1 MSRCLIA
8 VLSDLYVFVLFKF
21 LRPAAADQLCVPH
34 AVARE
39 IRDLDAD
46 LPPKLQRQ
54 VRVTTFTDI
63 PIASVEALSLTL
75 PLSYSGF
82 LYAYVVFL
90 TADICLLLLSS
101 QQSPEQFHA
110 FHAKKEFMA
119 QRLLH
124 AGALESIHNSVQSH
138 GSWKPHGDLPLLT
151 HFIYKNELTGE
162 CVTPELDFPFEDDD
176 HDTNMHLLGQ
186 YAKLHH
192 VMYPTKASAPS
203 SGSDSTTKSKPN
215 NQPLGKRLPGLHDKI
230 ASRLAFVRSESGLFL
245 GSCTDEYRLYACFD
259 SLASVTEA
267 KDQCQLLVER
277 LRRDEGLMAPPF
289 FVSGFGG
296 GASSGLSMWP

>member
-1 MSRCLIA
+1 M
-8 VLSDLYVFVLFKF
+8 
-21 LRPAAADQLCVPH
+21 
-34 AVARE
+34 
-39 IRDLDAD
+39 
-46 LPPKLQRQ
+46 
-54 VRVTTFTDI
+54 
-63 PIASVEALSLTL
+63 
-75 PLSYSGF
+75 
-82 LYAYVVFL
+82 VFL

-110 FHAKKEFMA
+110 FHAKKELMA

-124 AGALESIHNSVQSH
+124 AGALESIHNSVQCH
-138 GSWKPHGDLPLLT
+138 GAWKPHGDLPLLT

-162 CVTPELDFPFEDDD
+162 CIAPELDFPFDD
-176 HDTNMHLLGQ
+176 HDHDTSMQLLSQ

-192 VMYPTKASAPS
+192 VMYPTKAASAS
-203 SGSDSTTKSKPN
+203 ESTTPSKQQATKN
-215 NQPLGKRLPGLHDKI
+215 SQPLGKRLPGLHDKI

-245 GSCTDEYRLYACFD
+245 GACTDEYRLYACFD

-277 LRRDEGLMAPPF
+277 LRRDDGLMAPSF

-296 GASSGLSMWP
+296 GAISSGLSMWP

>member
-1 MSRCLIA
+1 MAYINKLTPYTHI
-8 VLSDLYVFVLFKF
+8 LLYI
-21 LRPAAADQLCVPH
+21 C
-34 AVARE
+34 
-39 IRDLDAD
+39 
-46 LPPKLQRQ
+46 
-54 VRVTTFTDI
+54 
-63 PIASVEALSLTL
+63 
-75 PLSYSGF
+75 SGF

-110 FHAKKEFMA
+110 FHAKKEFLA
-119 QRLLH
+119 QRLRH
-124 AGALESIHNSVQSH
+124 AGALESIHNSLQSH
-138 GSWKPHGDLPLLT
+138 GSCWKPHGDLPLLT

-162 CVTPELDFPFEDDD
+162 CVTPELDFPFENQD
-176 HDTNMHLLGQ
+176 HDTNLELLSQ

-192 VMYPTKASAPS
+192 VMYPAESTQNKQVGMNASS
-203 SGSDSTTKSKPN
+203 S
-215 NQPLGKRLPGLHDKI
+215 QPLGKRLPGLHEKI

-289 FVSGFGG
+289 FVSGFG
-296 GASSGLSMWP
+296 ASSGGLSMWP